1 MDLLKKCPPG
11 FLDSAPPIHPFD
23 FSLPTC
29 KVLGHPLIRRRLQQY
44 RLLWGGATVARVNL
58 WLVWLVRLLMMQHC
72 DTMWIPLSL
81 DPIGLF
87 NKQTAFHWTAFPP
100 DISLTDWCIREV
112 RGLEAQGQ
120 VNWKLPTFLSKVEIY
135 STQSAFLAVKAGSGQ
150 CWGNTAEG
158 GECSSATW
166 QNVSRVCLFAWGLA
180 PSCSCC
186 QCSARCCMQPLYDP
200 AAVAKYCSIDRDTW
214 IRIPHSSL

>member
-1 MDLLKKCPPG
+1 MHLASRRLSVHIQGKVLLGMRCSRRSQSSFLLAPAIEMLIVCLITKKGLQNGHAQEMSSWLFG
-11 FLDSAPPIHPFD
+11 FCSPIHPFD

-87 NKQTAFHWTAFPP
+87 NKQAAFHWTAFPP

-112 RGLEAQGQ
+112 RGTGSSDLE
-120 VNWKLPTFLSKVEIY
+120 
-135 STQSAFLAVKAGSGQ
+135 
-150 CWGNTAEG
+150 TANVPFKG
-158 GECSSATW
+158 GD
-166 QNVSRVCLFAWGLA
+166 L
-180 PSCSCC
+180 
-186 QCSARCCMQPLYDP
+186 
-200 AAVAKYCSIDRDTW
+200 
-214 IRIPHSSL
+214 

>member
-1 MDLLKKCPPG
+1 MCDAFGFWKVISAHSRESTSCYSMRCSRRTVFIPPCTGNRDVDSLLDYEERIAKWTCSRNVLLAFWILLRLSTP
-11 FLDSAPPIHPFD
+11 SI

-87 NKQTAFHWTAFPP
+87 NKRTAFH
-100 DISLTDWCIREV
+100 
-112 RGLEAQGQ
+112 
-120 VNWKLPTFLSKVEIY
+120 
-135 STQSAFLAVKAGSGQ
+135 
-150 CWGNTAEG
+150 
-158 GECSSATW
+158 
-166 QNVSRVCLFAWGLA
+166 
-180 PSCSCC
+180 
-186 QCSARCCMQPLYDP
+186 
-200 AAVAKYCSIDRDTW
+200 
-214 IRIPHSSL
+214 